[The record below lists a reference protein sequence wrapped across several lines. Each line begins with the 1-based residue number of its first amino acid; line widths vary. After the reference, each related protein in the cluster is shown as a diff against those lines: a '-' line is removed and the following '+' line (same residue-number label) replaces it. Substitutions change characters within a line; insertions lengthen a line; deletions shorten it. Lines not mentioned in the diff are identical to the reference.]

1 MRCPIDTARHASS
14 KDARRLASVAPL
26 LILMFLA
33 SPLVCLGAVSGA
45 QAGDRFGDSTWV
57 APGPSFNA
65 AYVTDGPRVARP
77 DQERTWETILR
88 TPFRVAFFPLRL
100 VARGLEAGAAY
111 VGPRFLEPKVK
122 GPPKSGPVLSPYV
135 TFGGVDDIGVGPA
148 ITWVGLPSASS
159 RLRLEGSW
167 SSIDQRRVRFSEVIG
182 FERPVGFALRAD
194 YDYKPN
200 RRYYGIGN
208 NTPESDLSYYRLE
221 TAGAEAALLL
231 GTSPL
236 RQVRLGGGYSSMSP
250 SRGYN
255 GTPLLQDVF
264 AAGDTPFEHRATREL
279 WYGVAADLAILD
291 DARHPSRG
299 LHGQVDLRRAAGVR
313 ASDPDFD
320 QWRAE
325 GRVYLPVFA
334 KRRVIAFRAVFAGI
348 EPRGNAT
355 VSLPFY
361 RLTRSVR
368 GSNFAGYTSDRF
380 RDRQLLLARVEY
392 RWAILRQLS
401 ALALY
406 ELGEVAPSL
415 GAFRLRDAHRSIGGG
430 LRLGLS
436 DETALRIEVAKSVEG
451 LHAMLA
457 LGSGF

>member
-1 MRCPIDTARHASS
+1 M
-14 KDARRLASVAPL
+14 L
-26 LILMFLA
+26 LV

-45 QAGDRFGDSTWV
+45 QAGERFGDSTWV

-65 AYVTDGPRVARP
+65 HYVTDGPRVARP

-100 VARGLEAGAAY
+100 LAHGLEAGAAY
-111 VGPRFLEPKVK
+111 IGPRYLEPKVK
-122 GPPKSGPVLSPYV
+122 GPPRAGPVLSPHI
-135 TFGGVDDIGVGPA
+135 TLGGVDDIGVGPA

-167 SSIDQRRVRFSEVIG
+167 SSIDQRRVRFSEAIG
-182 FERPVGFALRAD
+182 YKRPVGLLLQAE

-208 NTPESDLSYYRLE
+208 NTLESNLSYYRLE
-221 TAGAEAALLL
+221 TAGVQGALLL
-231 GTSPL
+231 GASPL
-236 RQVRLGGGYSSMSP
+236 RQLRLGGGYSSMSP
-250 SRGYN
+250 NRGYN
-255 GTPLLQDVF
+255 ATPLLQDVF
-264 AAGDTPFEHRATREL
+264 ATGTTPFEHRATKEL
-279 WYGVAADLAILD
+279 WYGVAADLALLD
-291 DARHPSRG
+291 DDRHPSRG
-299 LHGQVDLRRAAGVR
+299 LHGKVDVRRAAGVR
-313 ASDPDFD
+313 AGDPDFD

-325 GRVYLPVFA
+325 GRAYLPVFA
-334 KRRVIAFRAVFAGI
+334 KRRVIALRAVFAGI
-348 EPRGNAT
+348 EPRGGAT
-355 VSLPFY
+355 TSLPFY
-361 RLTRSVR
+361 RLSQSV
-368 GSNFAGYTSDRF
+368 GASKFAGYTTDRF

-392 RWAILRQLS
+392 RWDILRQLS

-451 LHAMLA
+451 LNAMLA
-457 LGSGF
+457 LGSDF